1 MVSPT
6 FSPTFS
12 QTVASTSNPTAA
24 MKASSA
30 AHGLLSSDSP
40 LNAMTDAELKL
51 ACWDLRKSFRFMRG
65 LDEYSLPRAPLD
77 SLGDPSFCRDHGL
90 RFPYVAGAMAN
101 GIASEELVIAMA
113 KAGMLGIF
121 GAAGLDVSR
130 VEAAIIRL
138 TKALPGL
145 TFGSNLI
152 HSPNEPHTEEA
163 IVDLYLKHGV
173 RLVEASAFMGLTSSV
188 VRYRVT
194 GIYRTESGEII
205 APNKIIAKIS
215 RMEVASKFMAPPPEA
230 LLRDLVARGVISAQ
244 QAEWASQIPMAQDI
258 TAEAD
263 SGGHTDN
270 RPAITLLPL
279 MLALKDRLS
288 EQFGYAVPL
297 RVGAAGGIATPLA
310 AAGAFAMGA
319 AFIVTGTI
327 NQACLEAGT
336 SDTVRAMLADAG
348 QADIAMAPAA
358 DMFEMGVK
366 VQVLKRGTMFA
377 MRAQKLYDLY
387 VKHSSWEDIPVAE
400 REAVEKNFLKQSFAE
415 AWASTQSFFA
425 SRDPKQNT
433 RAETDA
439 KHKMA
444 LVFRSYL
451 GQSSRWANAG
461 DPTRKVDYQVWCGPA
476 MGAFNEWAKGSFLE
490 AAKERRAV
498 PIALNLLYGAA
509 VCLRVQTLR
518 HQGLKIPASWQNW
531 RPISESELRSM
542 IERTPS

>member
-1 MVSPT
+1 MVAPT
-6 FSPTFS
+6 I
-12 QTVASTSNPTAA
+12 
-24 MKASSA
+24 
-30 AHGLLSSDSP
+30 SDS
-40 LNAMTDAELKL
+40 DLKL
-51 ACWDLRKSFRFMRG
+51 ACWDLKKSIYFTRG
-65 LDEYSLPRAPLD
+65 EHEYSSPRAPLD
-77 SLGDPSFCRDHGL
+77 ALGDPSFCLDHGL
-90 RFPYVAGAMAN
+90 RYPYVAGAMAN

-113 KAGMLGIF
+113 NAGMLGIF

-130 VEAAIIRL
+130 VEAAMVRL
-138 TKALPGL
+138 TKALAGL
-145 TFGSNLI
+145 PFGSNLI

-173 RLVEASAFMGLTSSV
+173 KLVEASAFMGLTSAV

-194 GIYRTESGEII
+194 GIYRTNTGVIV
-205 APNKIIAKIS
+205 APNRIIAKIS
-215 RMEVASKFMAPPPEA
+215 RMEVASKFMAPPPVA
-230 LLRDLVARGVISAQ
+230 MLQDLVKRGVISAE
-244 QAEWASQIPMAQDI
+244 QAQWAAQIPMAQDV

-288 EQFGYAVPL
+288 EQYGYEVPI

-387 VKHSSWEDIPVAE
+387 IKHASWEEIPAAE
-400 REAVEKNFLKQSFAE
+400 RDVVEKKLSKTKLQGCLDFYEIL
-415 AWASTQSFFA
+415 
-425 SRDPKQNT
+425 
-433 RAETDA
+433 
-439 KHKMA
+439 
-444 LVFRSYL
+444 L
-451 GQSSRWANAG
+451 
-461 DPTRKVDYQVWCGPA
+461 C
-476 MGAFNEWAKGSFLE
+476 
-490 AAKERRAV
+490 
-498 PIALNLLYGAA
+498 IA
-509 VCLRVQTLR
+509 
-518 HQGLKIPASWQNW
+518 
-531 RPISESELRSM
+531 
-542 IERTPS
+542 

>member
-1 MVSPT
+1 MVAPT
-6 FSPTFS
+6 I
-12 QTVASTSNPTAA
+12 
-24 MKASSA
+24 
-30 AHGLLSSDSP
+30 SDS
-40 LNAMTDAELKL
+40 DLKL
-51 ACWDLRKSFRFMRG
+51 ACWDLKKSIYFTRG
-65 LDEYSLPRAPLD
+65 EHEYSSPRAPLD
-77 SLGDPSFCRDHGL
+77 ALGDPSFCLDHGL
-90 RFPYVAGAMAN
+90 RYPYVAGAMAN

-113 KAGMLGIF
+113 NAGMLGIF

-130 VEAAIIRL
+130 VEAAMVRL
-138 TKALPGL
+138 TKALAGL
-145 TFGSNLI
+145 PFGSNLI

-173 RLVEASAFMGLTSSV
+173 KLVEASAFMGLTSAV

-194 GIYRTESGEII
+194 GIYRTNTGVIV
-205 APNKIIAKIS
+205 APNRIIAKIS
-215 RMEVASKFMAPPPEA
+215 RMEVASKFMAPPPVA
-230 LLRDLVARGVISAQ
+230 MLQDLVKRGVISAE
-244 QAEWASQIPMAQDI
+244 QAQWAAQIPMAQDV

-288 EQFGYAVPL
+288 EQYGYEVPI

-387 VKHSSWEDIPVAE
+387 IKHASWEEIPAAE
-400 REAVEKNFLKQSFAE
+400 RDVVEKNFLKQSFKD
-415 AWASTQSFFA
+415 AWISTKSFFA
-425 SRDPKQNT
+425 SRDPKQNV
-433 RAETDA
+433 RAETDS

-461 DPTRKVDYQVWCGPA
+461 EPTRKVDYQIWCGPA

-498 PIALNLLYGAA
+498 PVALNLLYGAA

-518 HQGLKIPASWQNW
+518 HQGLSVPSSWQNW
-531 RPISESELRSM
+531 RPLPELELRSM
-542 IERTPS
+542 IERNPS